1 MTCWW
6 RLGGAGARYP
16 WGGQADVVTE
26 LDKSG
31 TMSSDLKN
39 DIITPEQQAV
49 LIAKVERLWR
59 KARSSN
65 FPAEAEAYEEKAL
78 YLMARA
84 RITDAMLNL
93 DHAGGDRIV
102 DLRIGDTLTG
112 GYRIPS
118 ETIFSTVCK
127 AFGCRGYLY
136 VSGRRSQPAAVGFA
150 SDVDRVKFLW
160 PLLLNDALVS
170 SAQLKGRNAAQT
182 SAMRRSSMFGYAE
195 AISERFAAINRIA
208 ADDND
213 RGVDQSEGEGSLRR
227 SESRG
232 QQVSSTALM
241 VKSREEQVDAHF
253 DGLGV
258 SNRARRVSGGYG
270 GHEHGR
276 AAGMKADLTGGSRG
290 VNGGGG
296 QLTP

>member
-1 MTCWW
+1 
-6 RLGGAGARYP
+6 
-16 WGGQADVVTE
+16 
-26 LDKSG
+26 
-31 TMSSDLKN
+31 MSSDRRG
-39 DIITPEQQAV
+39 DVITPEQQAV

-84 RITDAMLNL
+84 RITDAML
-93 DHAGGDRIV
+93 DVDDDGGDRIIDV
-102 DLRIGDTLTG
+102 KIGEPLTG

-118 ETIFSTVCK
+118 ETIFSTICR

-150 SDVDRVKFLW
+150 SDVDRVRFLW
-160 PLLLNDALVS
+160 PLLLNDALMS
-170 SAQLKGRNAAQT
+170 SAQLKGHNAAQT
-182 SAMRRSSMFGYAE
+182 SALRRSSMFGYAE
-195 AISERFAAINRIA
+195 AIAERFEEINRLA

-213 RGVDQSEGEGSLRR
+213 RGVDQSEGDGALDR
-227 SESRG
+227 SMRPAG
-232 QQVSSTALM
+232 TQFSTALM

-270 GHEHGR
+270 GHQHGH
-276 AAGMKADLTGGSRG
+276 AAGMRADLTGGSRG
-290 VNGGGG
+290 VRGGGG
-296 QLTP
+296 QLNK

>member
-1 MTCWW
+1 
-6 RLGGAGARYP
+6 
-16 WGGQADVVTE
+16 
-26 LDKSG
+26 
-31 TMSSDLKN
+31 MSSDREN
-39 DIITPEQQAV
+39 DTITPEQQAV

-84 RITDAMLNL
+84 RITDAMLNV
-93 DHAGGDRIV
+93 DDAGGDQIIDV
-102 DLRIGDTLTG
+102 KIGDTLTG
-112 GYRIPS
+112 GYRVPS

-150 SDVDRVKFLW
+150 SDVDRVRFLW

-195 AISERFAAINRIA
+195 AISERFVAINRIA

-213 RGVDQSEGEGSLRR
+213 LGVDQSENDGSLHRNR
-227 SESRG
+227 SRTG
-232 QQVSSTALM
+232 ISSTALM

-253 DGLGV
+253 AGLGV

-290 VNGGGG
+290 VRDGGRG